1 MSSLSSLKL
10 ESKNNSNYNTKSF
23 NLKNKNRYAN
33 TDIKILITK
42 YKEKQIVDS
51 VNEK

>member
-23 NLKNKNRYAN
+23 NLKKKIDI
-33 TDIKILITK
+33 DIKLLITK
-42 YKEKQIVDS
+42 
-51 VNEK
+51 